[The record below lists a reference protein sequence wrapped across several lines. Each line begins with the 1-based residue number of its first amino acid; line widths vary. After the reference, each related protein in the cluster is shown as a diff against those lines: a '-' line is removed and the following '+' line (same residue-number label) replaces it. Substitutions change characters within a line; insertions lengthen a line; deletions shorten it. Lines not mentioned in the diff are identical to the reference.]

1 MEDKIVLIGFSRGA
15 FTVRCVASFIYDIG
29 VLTKRGLRFLQ
40 DIFELWKHRDARQDG
55 SDPLGE
61 NARKLRDDLAEKG
74 ELRCGVSIEACAVW
88 DTVEA
93 LGPRMLA
100 GVPQPT
106 PQRMSFVNSGL
117 CPNIKLAIQALALN
131 ERRRHFKPVLWENPL
146 DGQTLSQCW
155 FLGTHSDVGGGNA
168 DMGLANIALAW
179 MIAQLRSVIEF
190 DPETICDLTTGTVK
204 PKNFVKVS
212 PRSDQSQTL
221 QIHIDMPLEQLKK
234 RVGRY
239 NP

>member
-1 MEDKIVLIGFSRGA
+1 MEDEIVLIGFSRAA
-15 FTVRCVASFIYDIG
+15 FTVRCVATFIHDIG
-29 VLTKRGLRFLQ
+29 VLTKRGLGFLPEL
-40 DIFELWKHRDARQDG
+40 FELWKRRDETQDE
-55 SDPLGE
+55 LGE
-61 NARKLRDDLAEKG
+61 NARKLRDELAEKG
-74 ELRCGVSIEACAVW
+74 ELRRGISIEACAVW

-100 GVPQPT
+100 GIPQPT
-106 PQRMSFVNSGL
+106 PRRISFINSEL

-131 ERRRHFKPVLWENPL
+131 EKRRHFKPVLWENPS
-146 DGQTLSQCW
+146 DQQKLSQCW

-190 DPETICDLTTGTVK
+190 DPETICDITTETVI
-204 PKNFVKVS
+204 PSSIKVS
-212 PRSDQSQTL
+212 AKSGQRSSFQFLVS
-221 QIHIDMPLEQLKK
+221 MPLDQIKK